1 MYDSFF
7 PCPYY
12 DRGDERMEEPMN
24 EMDERMDRFRIFF
37 RNNGFYVVLVLCLLV
52 VGVAIALLAWPKQ
65 TDMTAEAPTDDAPIV
80 IVGQSNDERLN
91 EALSA
96 PTAVPVP
103 PTPIPKPSVLPVL
116 SPVPA
121 TPEPTAKHASTS
133 EKAAP
138 PVKGEVIFGYAVDK
152 LLYSVTLDQ
161 WTTHDA
167 VDIAADAGTEVKCV
181 FSGTVER
188 VGKDDALGYTVV
200 VQHANGRSTLYG
212 NLAENVRVHP
222 GDKVS
227 AGDVLGTVGTS
238 AISECAL
245 KPHLHFAVYVDGT
258 PKDPA
263 KYVRLG

>member
-1 MYDSFF
+1 
-7 PCPYY
+7 
-12 DRGDERMEEPMN
+12 MEEPMN
-24 EMDERMDRFRIFF
+24 ETDERMDRFRLFF

-65 TDMTAEAPTDDAPIV
+65 TDKTAEAPNEDAPIV
-80 IVGQSNDERLN
+80 IVGQSNDERLS
-91 EALSA
+91 EALTA
-96 PTAVPVP
+96 PTAAPVM
-103 PTPIPKPSVLPVL
+103 PTLAPKPTAIPTLT
-116 SPVPA
+116 PVPA

-138 PVKGEVIFGYAVDK
+138 PVQGEVIFGYAVDK

-188 VGKDDALGYTVV
+188 VSKDDALGYTVV
-200 VQHANGRSTLYG
+200 VQHANGKSTLYG
-212 NLAENVRVHP
+212 NLSETVRVRP
-222 GDKVS
+222 GDRVS

-238 AISECAL
+238 AISECAE

-263 KYVRLG
+263 KYIRIGK

>member
-1 MYDSFF
+1 
-7 PCPYY
+7 
-12 DRGDERMEEPMN
+12 MEEPMN
-24 EMDERMDRFRIFF
+24 EMDQRMERFRLFF

-52 VGVAIALLAWPKQ
+52 VGTAIALIALPKRQ
-65 TDMTAEAPTDDAPIV
+65 DKDAETPDDDAPIV
-80 IVGQSNDERLN
+80 IVGQSNDERLSGV
-91 EALSA
+91 LTA
-96 PTAVPVP
+96 PTAAPIP
-103 PTPIPKPSVLPVL
+103 PTAIPKPSLLPTV
-116 SPVPA
+116 SPEPA

-138 PVKGEVIFGYAVDK
+138 PVQGEVIFGYAVDK

-167 VDIAADAGTEVKCV
+167 VDIAADAGTEVKCA

-188 VGKDDALGYTVV
+188 VGKDDALGYIVV
-200 VQHANGRSTLYG
+200 VQHANGKSTLYG
-212 NLAENVRVHP
+212 NLAEAIRVRP

-238 AISECAL
+238 AISECAE

-263 KYVRLG
+263 KYVRLGS